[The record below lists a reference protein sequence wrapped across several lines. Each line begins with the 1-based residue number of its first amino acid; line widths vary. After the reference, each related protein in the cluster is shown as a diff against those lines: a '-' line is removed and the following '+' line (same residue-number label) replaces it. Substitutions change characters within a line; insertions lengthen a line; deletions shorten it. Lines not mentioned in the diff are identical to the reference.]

1 MAGRAGRRGV
11 DTTGTVV
18 IYCDCNVFLK
28 SNLYFH
34 FRDIKSSIN
43 GLNERSYAK

>member
-18 IYCDCNVFLK
+18 IYCDCKLKNITVFLIRGVK
-28 SNLYFH
+28 FIEHGRNARGH
-34 FRDIKSSIN
+34 AQQ
-43 GLNERSYAK
+43 G